1 MIITV
6 EMQTAFDITK
16 FNIIYLTVLNK
27 IFRYIVFLHIDQ
39 ASHKT
44 QLKRAL
50 QLSAGHHC

>member
-39 ASHKT
+39 AYHKT